1 MINPFNL
8 DISKMKTM
16 SDSLNAELEKTIL
29 EGEAGAGMVKAK
41 ATGTG
46 KIVSVEVTDEVY
58 AMGDRND
65 MCVLIVSAV
74 NAALDILFSLASGE
88 ISHKE
93 ISGGS
98 GSTAIIIFFLIN

>member
-1 MINPFNL
+1 MINPFNR
-8 DISKMKTM
+8 DISQMKTM

-74 NAALDILFSLASGE
+74 NAALEKSNQYRAEKGMSALKDMGLRI
-88 ISHKE
+88 
-93 ISGGS
+93 
-98 GSTAIIIFFLIN
+98 

>member
-46 KIVSVEVTDEVY
+46 SPKSTTIIAAVAPQNATMDPTPRSILPVRTHSSIPTARIITYPFCITRLLIFTGE
-58 AMGDRND
+58 AFFPPDR
-65 MCVLIVSAV
+65 I
-74 NAALDILFSLASGE
+74 
-88 ISHKE
+88 
-93 ISGGS
+93 
-98 GSTAIIIFFLIN
+98 